1 MDGLVRAIMVA
12 LPLLLLPLLAGLGL
26 IIHVV
31 VNEGRARS
39 SKWASVVGTIDLLM
53 VVPFS
58 MLGWAADADDI
69 RGMFVFAAV
78 AYAMIGVMAVRV
90 VARYRE

>member
-1 MDGLVRAIMVA
+1 MADFVRAIMVA

-31 VNEGRARS
+31 VHEGRSRS
-39 SKWASVVGTIDLLM
+39 SSWARVIGVIDLLM
-53 VVPFS
+53 AVPFAIAA
-58 MLGWAADADDI
+58 LGAPTSDV
-69 RGMFVFAAV
+69 RGMFVFGSV
-78 AYAMIGVMAVRV
+78 AYAILGILALRM